1 MLMTNL
7 NNVESFLAAYPP
19 QVKAIAEAA
28 RRFLNEV
35 LPGAEESVD
44 ESARLLA
51 YSYGPGYKGLVCTLI
66 MSQKGVKLGINKGA
80 ELPDPEGLLEGSG
93 KVHKYVQLRRAAD
106 LEQAGLRELLEEA
119 ARRRKGG
126 ELTG

>member
-19 QVKAIAEAA
+19 QVQEIAEAA
-28 RRFLNEV
+28 RGFLNEV

-80 ELPDPEGLLEGSG
+80 ELPDPEKLLEGSG

>member
-19 QVKAIAEAA
+19 QEKAIAEAA

>member
-19 QVKAIAEAA
+19 QVQEIAEAA
-28 RRFLNEV
+28 RGFLNEV

-80 ELPDPEGLLEGSG
+80 ELPDPEKLLEGSG

-126 ELTG
+126 TG

>member
-1 MLMTNL
+1 
-7 NNVESFLAAYPP
+7 
-19 QVKAIAEAA
+19 
-28 RRFLNEV
+28 
-35 LPGAEESVD
+35 
-44 ESARLLA
+44 
-51 YSYGPGYKGLVCTLI
+51 